1 MAGKGHA
8 TGDLADL
15 RGIELGHIDWP
26 SQLCFGFFEDETDD
40 GIGATERLEAAE
52 PQPLSFVLQMNR
64 GNAGFGRESRQ
75 GDERRL
81 GMLVAIAEVA
91 FHARRRVRAEDRGMR
106 RFERQP
112 IIRVAVG
119 DEHEDLAC
127 CLPETYCEA
136 HVQGAEIR
144 ASFCKFVSGVT
155 MPPPNAPQL
164 DAFDRQI
171 LEILQRDNTT
181 PQRTIGEAVNLSAP
195 AVQRRIKRMTEQ
207 GVIRAN
213 IAVIDP
219 AAVGQAITIFVEV
232 ELISETAEQI
242 EQAKREFA
250 AAPEIQQCYYVT
262 GEADFVLVIVV
273 PSMADY
279 EALTRRLFFG
289 NNNVKR
295 FRTFVAMDR
304 IKVGLSVPT

>member
-1 MAGKGHA
+1 
-8 TGDLADL
+8 
-15 RGIELGHIDWP
+15 
-26 SQLCFGFFEDETDD
+26 
-40 GIGATERLEAAE
+40 
-52 PQPLSFVLQMNR
+52 
-64 GNAGFGRESRQ
+64 
-75 GDERRL
+75 
-81 GMLVAIAEVA
+81 
-91 FHARRRVRAEDRGMR
+91 
-106 RFERQP
+106 
-112 IIRVAVG
+112 
-119 DEHEDLAC
+119 
-127 CLPETYCEA
+127 
-136 HVQGAEIR
+136 
-144 ASFCKFVSGVT
+144 
-155 MPPPNAPQL
+155 MPAQL
-164 DAFDRQI
+164 DAFDRKI
-171 LEILQRDNTT
+171 LDILQRDNTT

-195 AVQRRIKRMTEQ
+195 AVQRRIKRMTEE

-213 IAVIDP
+213 VAVVDP

-232 ELISETAEQI
+232 EVISETAEQI

-262 GEADFVLVIVV
+262 GEADFMLVIIV

>member
-1 MAGKGHA
+1 
-8 TGDLADL
+8 
-15 RGIELGHIDWP
+15 
-26 SQLCFGFFEDETDD
+26 
-40 GIGATERLEAAE
+40 
-52 PQPLSFVLQMNR
+52 
-64 GNAGFGRESRQ
+64 
-75 GDERRL
+75 
-81 GMLVAIAEVA
+81 
-91 FHARRRVRAEDRGMR
+91 
-106 RFERQP
+106 
-112 IIRVAVG
+112 
-119 DEHEDLAC
+119 
-127 CLPETYCEA
+127 
-136 HVQGAEIR
+136 
-144 ASFCKFVSGVT
+144 
-155 MPPPNAPQL
+155 MPAQL
-164 DAFDRQI
+164 DAFDRKI

-195 AVQRRIKRMTEQ
+195 AVQRRIKRMTEE

-213 IAVIDP
+213 VAVVDP

-232 ELISETAEQI
+232 EVISETAEQI

-262 GEADFVLVIVV
+262 GEADFVLVIIVS
-273 PSMADY
+273 SMADY